1 MRIIDKRE
9 GYYRR
14 CVVLRLSNSELQ
26 LKTVKDADDYRQRQ
40 LKEQTKEGKKTK
52 QRAKAER
59 GNTSC
64 SEIVRAK

>member
-40 LKEQTKEGKKTK
+40 LKQQTKEGKKNKTK
-52 QRAKAER
+52 GKGRKGKHKLQ
-59 GNTSC
+59 
-64 SEIVRAK
+64 

>member
-26 LKTVKDADDYRQRQ
+26 LKTVKDADDYRQTIKTIDERRQ
-40 LKEQTKEGKKTK
+40 KNKTK
-52 QRAKAER
+52 GKGRK
-59 GNTSC
+59 G
-64 SEIVRAK
+64 KHKL